1 VICYVPNLILS
12 KEKTLEQF
20 LFALLLLSL
29 KLDTLSASSSSSSSS
44 SSSHSYSSFF
54 FSLLFVK
61 VGNEAEGKEIA
72 KGGYVV

>member
-12 KEKTLEQF
+12 KEKTVEQF

-29 KLDTLSASSSSSSSS
+29 KLDTLSASSSSSS